1 MKLELTNN
9 QALLLI
15 DTIEFAIEANQ
26 EKIKTQHLQEFDNK
40 DIKSLNKISGKL
52 KKWYKKNWITI

>member
-52 KKWYKKNWITI
+52 KK